1 MENIVSLH
9 ILKPG
14 LDVIF
19 SQSKS
24 DRFLL
29 QGLLLAWE
37 PASQDPDS
45 LTACRPEPSSA
56 PFQFHLEPG
65 VLPSTPCSQ
74 DLTDHPLPT
83 PVGAA
88 LSFCSERTLFC
99 SPAHSQ
105 AHTHRTQAHVHT
117 GACTCVHTCTDT
129 GGGTCVH
136 TCSHMDTLVLT
147 PTQRH
152 TLLGTCS

>member
-1 MENIVSLH
+1 MENIVSLR

-37 PASQDPDS
+37 PASQDPES

-56 PFQFHLEPG
+56 PFQSHWEPG
-65 VLPSTPCSQ
+65 VLPSTPRSW
-74 DLTDHPLPT
+74 DLTDHRLPT

-105 AHTHRTQAHVHT
+105 AHIHRAQAHMHI
-117 GACTCVHTCTDT
+117 CTDT
-129 GGGTCVH
+129 GGGTCMH
-136 TCSHMDTLVLT
+136 T
-147 PTQRH
+147 
-152 TLLGTCS
+152 